1 MTTPR
6 FAIYDQPAADPT
18 ARAAELA
25 ALGFDT
31 VVIPLDPELA
41 HITKAAGL
49 NVWVCTATFPVP
61 RGAGD
66 VLAQDVYGVPRM
78 WFRSGS
84 PGLRSMRDRHLDTVR
99 QALAIPDVD
108 GFYLDGIRFAAPSSG
123 IETFL
128 TCFRP
133 ETGEEAQ
140 RLGYDFERMRE
151 DTRCFGHQILGT
163 LAGWERLATPD
174 SRDAVWEQYPGAAD
188 WLAFRADFITEF
200 VAENA
205 RVAGDAGKQLGAYLY
220 SPAFSRLVGQ
230 DYPRLRE
237 HLSLVSPMIYRF
249 DGWESV
255 LTPEICSLVGR
266 VPVADDAE
274 EARLVRAVL
283 AFCGLAAESD
293 ATSRRQL
300 ARGFAP
306 GAVAAETRRAAGLL
320 DHETRL
326 VPIVKIEDDSLAQTV
341 SGVQAVG
348 AHGVGFLAAGG
359 TNRDWAPAAAEASRA
374 AFA

>member
-1 MTTPR
+1 MATPR
-6 FAIYDQPAADPT
+6 FAIYDQPAADPA

-41 HITKAAGL
+41 RVSKAAGL

-66 VLAQDVYGVPRM
+66 VLAHDVYGVPRM

-84 PGLRSMRDRHLDTVR
+84 PGLRSMRDRHLETVR
-99 QALAIPDVD
+99 EALAIPDVD

-123 IETFL
+123 IEAFL

-133 ETGEEAQ
+133 ETGEEAR
-140 RLGYDFERMRE
+140 RLGFDFDRMRE
-151 DTRCFGHQILGT
+151 DTRRFGHEILGT
-163 LAGWERLATPD
+163 LAGWERLSDPA
-174 SRDAVWEQYPGAAD
+174 SREGVWAENPGAAD
-188 WLAFRADFITEF
+188 WFAFRADFITEF

-205 RVAGDAGKQLGAYLY
+205 GLAGEAGKQLGAYLY
-220 SPAFSRLVGQ
+220 SPAFARLVGQ
-230 DYPRLRE
+230 DYTRLRE
-237 HLSLVSPMIYRF
+237 HLSVVSPMIYRF

-255 LTPEICSLVGR
+255 LATEICSLIGR

-283 AFCGLAAESD
+283 EFCGLAAESD

-306 GAVAAETRRAAGLL
+306 GAVAAEPRRAAALL
-320 DHETRL
+320 DDATQL
-326 VPIVKIEDDSLAQTV
+326 VPIVEDDAVAETV
-341 SGVQAVG
+341 AGVE
-348 AHGVGFLAAGG
+348 AAGADG
-359 TNRDWAPAAAEASRA
+359 VSFFTAGGDDRDWASEAAAASQA
-374 AFA
+374 TFA

>member
-1 MTTPR
+1 MADPR
-6 FAIYDQPAADPT
+6 FAIYDQPAADPA

-41 HITKAAGL
+41 RVAKAAGL
-49 NVWVCTATFPVP
+49 NVWVCTVTFPVP

-66 VLAQDVYGVPRM
+66 ILAHDVYGIPRM

-84 PGLRSMRDRHLDTVR
+84 PGLRAMRDRHLDTIR
-99 QALAIPDVD
+99 EALAVPEVD

-133 ETGEEAQ
+133 ETGDEAR
-140 RLGYDFERMRE
+140 RLGFDFERMRE
-151 DTRCFGHQILGT
+151 HTRLFGHDVLGT
-163 LAGWERLATPD
+163 LAGWERLAAPD
-174 SRDAVWEQYPGAAD
+174 SRNGVWEQYPGAAD

-205 RVAGDAGKQLGAYLY
+205 RVARNAGKELGAYLY

-230 DYPRLRE
+230 DYARLRE
-237 HLSLVSPMIYRF
+237 HLSVVSPMIYRF

-255 LTPEICSLVGR
+255 LATEICSLIGR
-266 VPVADDAE
+266 VPVAGEAE

-283 AFCGLAAESD
+283 EFCGLAGESD
-293 ATSRRQL
+293 AESRRQL

-320 DHETRL
+320 DAATRL
-326 VPIVKIEDDSLAQTV
+326 VPIVKIEDDALAETV
-341 SGVQAVG
+341 AGVE
-348 AHGVGFLAAGG
+348 AAGAG
-359 TNRDWAPAAAEASRA
+359 GVSFFTVGGDRDWAPDAAEASQA